1 MFNKDTLSRWNN
13 KVKPQI
19 RLGKTKKPDN
29 TTDLTRM
36 ATFIKAKLTNSDR
49 QTNID
54 DKLERRYLQNL
65 QKKNLLNIL
74 LRKLSFQFYHIV
86 LPNNRWMSGC

>member
-54 DKLERRYLQNL
+54 DKLELRFKIY
-65 QKKNLLNIL
+65 KKNLLKFHL
-74 LRKLSFQFYHIV
+74 ESYHSSFII
-86 LPNNRWMSGC
+86 